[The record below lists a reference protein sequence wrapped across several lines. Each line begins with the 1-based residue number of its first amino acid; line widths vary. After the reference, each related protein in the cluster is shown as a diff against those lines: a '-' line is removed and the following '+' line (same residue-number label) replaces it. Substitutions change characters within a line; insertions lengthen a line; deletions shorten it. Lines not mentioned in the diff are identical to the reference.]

1 VQTSRLL
8 PVDPEAV
15 RRIPQSIA
23 LRYDVL
29 GMAADDNSLA
39 VAVADL
45 NDTEP
50 IERIRFATGLQVR
63 AVAAPREDIRRG
75 LADAYGGTGMRA
87 DDNDPPVV
95 RLWDAIA
102 LGAVRARASDVHLD
116 TFGGG
121 GRVRH
126 RVHGVLQEAMR
137 VPEELFARL
146 IVRIKLLCGMD
157 IADRRQPQD
166 GRMTLETDG
175 RAVDVRA
182 ACMPTVEGE
191 EVVLRILERESALPP
206 LAALGMPDAQLDLY
220 RAALFGARGC
230 IIAAGPTGSGKTTT
244 LYASMQA
251 RNDGASHLCSIEDPV
266 EVRLAGVAQTQV
278 NVRAGMTFA
287 AALRSIVRMDPDAIM
302 LGEIRDEETAG
313 AAVAASL
320 TGQLLLTTLHAG
332 DAAEA
337 VDRLVELGV
346 KRRAIAASVRL
357 IVAQRLLRT
366 RDSAR
371 GRVPIFEVLC
381 VDRDVAR
388 AIAAGATAA
397 ELRAMQRERGLVTLH
412 DAALQLVADGAV
424 SDVEV
429 TRALGWSAA

>member
-1 VQTSRLL
+1 MRASSLL
-8 PVDPEAV
+8 PVDPEAA

-29 GMAADDNSLA
+29 GVAADDNSLA

-45 NDTEP
+45 SDTEP

-75 LADAYGGTGMRA
+75 LADAYGGVGMRV

-102 LGAVRARASDVHLD
+102 QGAVRARASDVHLD
-116 TFGGG
+116 SIAGG
-121 GRVRH
+121 GRVRQ
-126 RVHGVLQEAMR
+126 RVYGVLHEAMR

-146 IVRIKLLCGMD
+146 IVRVKLLCGMD

-166 GRMTLETDG
+166 GRMTIEMDG

-191 EVVLRILERESALPP
+191 EVVLRILERESAIPP
-206 LAALGMPDAQLDLY
+206 LDSLGMSDAQLQVY
-220 RAALFGARGC
+220 RTALFGARGC
-230 IIAAGPTGSGKTTT
+230 IVVCGPTGSGKTTT

-266 EVRLAGVAQTQV
+266 EVRLAGVSQTQV

-287 AALRSIVRMDPDAIM
+287 AALRSIVRMDPDAVM

-320 TGQLLLTTLHAG
+320 TGQLLLASLHAA

-346 KRRAIAASVRL
+346 KRRAIAASLRL

-366 RDSAR
+366 RDAAR
-371 GRVPIFEVLC
+371 GRVPIFELLR
-381 VDRDVAR
+381 VDDDVAH
-388 AIAAGATAA
+388 AIAAGATAG
-397 ELRAMQRERGLVTLH
+397 ELRAMQRSQGFANLRH
-412 DAALQLVADGAV
+412 AARRLVADGTV
-424 SDVEV
+424 IESDAE
-429 TRALGWSAA
+429 RAFGGEA

>member
-1 VQTSRLL
+1 MRASSLL
-8 PVDPEAV
+8 SVDREAV

-29 GMAADDNSLA
+29 GVGADDNSLA
-39 VAVADL
+39 VAVADI

-63 AVAAPREDIRRG
+63 AVAAPREEIRRG
-75 LADAYGGTGMRA
+75 LADAYGETGARF

-95 RLWDAIA
+95 RLWCEVAK
-102 LGAVRARASDVHLD
+102 GAVRAGASDVHLD
-116 TFGGG
+116 SFGGG
-121 GRVRH
+121 GRVRQ
-126 RVHGVLQEAMR
+126 RVDGVLHESMR

-166 GRMTLETDG
+166 GRMTLETEG
-175 RAVDVRA
+175 HTVDVRA

-191 EVVLRILERESALPP
+191 EVVLRILERESAIPP
-206 LAALGMPDAQLDLY
+206 LDSLGMSDAQLQVY
-220 RAALFGARGC
+220 RTTIFGARGC
-230 IIAAGPTGSGKTTT
+230 IVAAGPTGSGKTTT

-302 LGEIRDEETAG
+302 IGEIRDQETAG

-320 TGQLLLTTLHAG
+320 TGQLLLASLHAA

-357 IVAQRLLRT
+357 IVAQRLLR
-366 RDSAR
+366 AR
-371 GRVPIFEVLC
+371 GERGRIPIFEVL
-381 VDRDVAR
+381 RINEDVAH
-388 AIAAGATAA
+388 AIGAGATADQ
-397 ELRAMQRERGLVTLH
+397 LRRMQRAQGSTSLRDAAQSLVERGAVAESEVARMLGGE
-412 DAALQLVADGAV
+412 AA
-424 SDVEV
+424 
-429 TRALGWSAA
+429 

>member
-1 VQTSRLL
+1 MRASSLL
-8 PVDPEAV
+8 SVDPEAV
-15 RRIPQSIA
+15 RLIPQAIA

-29 GMAADDNSLA
+29 GVAADDNSLA

-50 IERIRFATGLQVR
+50 IDRIRFATGLQVR
-63 AVAAPREDIRRG
+63 AVAAPREEIRRG
-75 LADAYGGTGMRA
+75 LADAYGLTNVGV

-102 LGAVRARASDVHLD
+102 QDAVRVGASDVHLD
-116 TFGGG
+116 SFGDG
-121 GRVRH
+121 GRVRQ
-126 RVHGVLQEAMR
+126 RVDGVLYEAMR

-146 IVRIKLLCGMD
+146 IVRVKLLCGMD

-166 GRMTLETDG
+166 GRMTLEVEG
-175 RAVDVRA
+175 RVVDVRA

-191 EVVLRILERESALPP
+191 EVVLRILDRESAIPP
-206 LAALGMPDAQLDLY
+206 LDALGMSDAQMQVY
-220 RAALFGARGC
+220 RATLFGARGC
-230 IIAAGPTGSGKTTT
+230 IVACGPTGSGKTTT
-244 LYASMQA
+244 LYASMHA

-278 NVRAGMTFA
+278 NLRAGMTFA

-320 TGQLLLTTLHAG
+320 TGQLLLASLHAA

-346 KRRAIAASVRL
+346 KRRAIAASLRL

-366 RDSAR
+366 RDGAR
-371 GRVPIFEVLC
+371 GRVPIFEILRI
-381 VDRDVAR
+381 DDHVAR
-388 AIAAGATAA
+388 AIAAGATAG
-397 ELRAMQRERGLVTLH
+397 ELRSMQRAGGFSSLR
-412 DAALQLVADGAV
+412 DAACQLVANGTVTD
-424 SDVEV
+424 DEV
-429 TRALGWSAA
+429 TRMLGWSAA